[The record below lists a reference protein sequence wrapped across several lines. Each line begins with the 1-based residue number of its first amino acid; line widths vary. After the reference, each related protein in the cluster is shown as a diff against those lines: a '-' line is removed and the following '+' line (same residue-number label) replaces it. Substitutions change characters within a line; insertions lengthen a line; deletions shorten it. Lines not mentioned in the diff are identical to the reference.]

1 MMLDLVADM
10 YLYWKKTGWHLS
22 FSNRRATV
30 LHLRNERTKKAFMDK
45 QYNRVYVHTFRV
57 TCLAFTSDVRTAGQ
71 GGRNPQMVNY
81 SYPTSYSNN
90 KPSLKS
96 CWFFFHLIN
105 KIKWYDIFIFEKWIF
120 KNHYFTWTLR

>member
-1 MMLDLVADM
+1 MV
-10 YLYWKKTGWHLS
+10 
-22 FSNRRATV
+22 
-30 LHLRNERTKKAFMDK
+30 K

-96 CWFFFHLIN
+96 C
-105 KIKWYDIFIFEKWIF
+105 
-120 KNHYFTWTLR
+120 

>member
-1 MMLDLVADM
+1 MMLYLVADM
-10 YLYWKKTGWHLS
+10 YLYWKKNWLTSKFFLTGELQ
-22 FSNRRATV
+22 FYIYV
-30 LHLRNERTKKAFMDK
+30 KLRNERTKKAFMDK

-96 CWFFFHLIN
+96 C
-105 KIKWYDIFIFEKWIF
+105 
-120 KNHYFTWTLR
+120 